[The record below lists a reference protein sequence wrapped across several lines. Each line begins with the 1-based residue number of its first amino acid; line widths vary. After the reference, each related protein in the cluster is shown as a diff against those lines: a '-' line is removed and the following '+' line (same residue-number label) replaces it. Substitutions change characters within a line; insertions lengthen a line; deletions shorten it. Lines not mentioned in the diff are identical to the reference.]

1 MGTVYKTSII
11 VPCYNEA
18 ERLQQDEFARLLETA
33 ELDILFVD
41 DGSVDNTANMLN
53 NFCQQHAGR
62 AALLRQ
68 SANQG
73 KAEAVRAGMRKALAE
88 GAEKIAYFD
97 ADLSTPVDEIPR
109 LLQVLEEGDFQVALG
124 ARIATLGRAVKRKP
138 LRHYLGRVFA
148 TSVSLILNLR
158 IYDSQCGAKLFKKNA
173 ALEQAL
179 EQPFISRWAFDVEL
193 IGRLLTATDQPLT
206 PADFVE
212 LPLNQWQDVA
222 GSKLHFSDMAKA
234 GLDLISIA
242 RAYGHK
248 RR

>member
-1 MGTVYKTSII
+1 MGTVYKTSIV

-18 ERLQQDEFARLLETA
+18 KRLQLNEFSRLLAMA
-33 ELDILFVD
+33 ELNLLFVD
-41 DGSVDNTANMLN
+41 DGSADDTAQILEK
-53 NFCQQHAGR
+53 FCQKHSGR
-62 AALLRQ
+62 ARLLRQ
-68 SANQG
+68 SPNQG
-73 KAEAVRAGMRKALAE
+73 KAEAVRAGLRQALNN
-88 GAEKIAYFD
+88 GAEQIGYFD

-109 LLQVLEEGDFQVALG
+109 LMHILDEGKFQVALG

-158 IYDSQCGAKLFKKNA
+158 MYDSQCGAKLFRKNA

-179 EQPFISRWAFDVEL
+179 EQIFISRWAFDVEL
-193 IGRLLTATDQPLT
+193 IGRLLTAEPEPLQ
-206 PADFVE
+206 AGDFVE
-212 LPLNQWQDVA
+212 LPLNRWEDVA
-222 GSKLHFSDMAKA
+222 GSKLHFSDMARA